1 MAHTL
6 TLQVPEEVYSRLELS
21 ARATQKPV
29 EDLVV
34 QSLKAGLPP
43 SVADLPPE
51 EQAEYLRMERLADDE
66 LFKIAFAKLPSS
78 KQRRL
83 SALLRKN
90 QAGSL
95 GAHEEQEL
103 HQLNVEARRITERK
117 AHSYALLR
125 WRGLPIPAP
134 SDLYQG

>member
-6 TLQVPEEVYSRLELS
+6 TLQLPDEVYSRLELS
-21 ARATQKPV
+21 ARATRRPV

-34 QSLKAGLPP
+34 QTLKAGLPP
-43 SVADLPPE
+43 SVDDLPQA
-51 EQAEYLRMERLADDE
+51 EQASYLEMEQLADNE
-66 LFKIAFAKLPSS
+66 LLKVAGAKLSS
-78 KQRRL
+78 AKQRRL

-95 GAHEEQEL
+95 TDQERG
-103 HQLNVEARRITERK
+103 QLDQLSAEARRITQRK
-117 AHSYALLR
+117 AHAFGLLR
-125 WRGLPIPAP
+125 WRGRPIPAP